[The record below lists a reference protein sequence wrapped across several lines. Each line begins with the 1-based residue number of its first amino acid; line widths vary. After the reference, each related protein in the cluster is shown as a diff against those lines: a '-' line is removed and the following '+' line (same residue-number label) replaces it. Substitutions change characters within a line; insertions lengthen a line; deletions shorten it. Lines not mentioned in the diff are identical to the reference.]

1 MVFTYFDSNVRYEI
15 LRGNYGNKF
24 VIDGETG
31 LITLAH
37 PLISKKP
44 AQGGIAKSERLV
56 QEGMYYELKRTI
68 NFEKS
73 YYVA

>member
-1 MVFTYFDSNVRYEI
+1 MVFTYFDSDVRYEI

-31 LITLAH
+31 LITLAQ

-56 QEGMYYELKRTI
+56 QEGMLCTMREPSTLKNRIT
-68 NFEKS
+68 
-73 YYVA
+73 